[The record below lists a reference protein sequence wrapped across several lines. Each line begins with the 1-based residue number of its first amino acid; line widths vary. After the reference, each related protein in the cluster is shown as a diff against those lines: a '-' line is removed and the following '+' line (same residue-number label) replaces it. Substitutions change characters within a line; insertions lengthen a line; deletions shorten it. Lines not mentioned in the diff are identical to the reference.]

1 MLTLP
6 DMKSKQILFIQM
18 EPGCRNRLFFRNENI
33 VFERDG
39 KIINQASCHRVLA
52 VFMFGDFTFTSGL
65 VRECRRRG
73 VSLFFLGY
81 NFRVYGFLD
90 ARGDGNYL
98 LRMAQY
104 QLSPEDEFTIA
115 KNLVKNKIANQTS
128 LVNSLKRS
136 SSSFELA
143 LETLPLINKA
153 KSGKELLGIEGN
165 SSRLFFN
172 EYFKEIDWFRRLPR
186 VKPDINNLLLDVG
199 YTLLF
204 NFIDSLLLLFGFD
217 TYKGCY
223 HKLFFQRKSLTCDIM
238 EPFRC
243 IIEKQ
248 LLKSFHLKQI
258 DKEDF
263 FLDQGR
269 YSLRYK
275 ESQKYAGIF
284 MEAIM
289 DHKEPIY
296 LFVYKFYRFMMDE
309 VNPFPSFDVLTK
321 EVK

>member
-6 DMKSKQILFIQM
+6 DMKSKQVLFIQM
-18 EPGCRNRLFFRNENI
+18 EPKCRNRLFFRNENI

-52 VFMFGDFTFTSGL
+52 VFMIGDFTFTSGL
-65 VRECRRRG
+65 VRECRKRG

-104 QLSPEDEFTIA
+104 QLSEENEFIIA
-115 KNLVKNKIANQTS
+115 KNLVQNKIINQTN
-128 LVNSLKRS
+128 LINSIKQS
-136 SSSFELA
+136 EYEATSEM
-143 LETLPLINKA
+143 LPLISRA

-165 SSRLFFN
+165 FSRLFFN
-172 EYFKEIDWFRRLPR
+172 EYFKEMDWFRRLPR

-199 YTLLF
+199 YTFLF

-258 DKEDF
+258 DKKDF
-263 FLDQGR
+263 FLDQGH
-269 YSLRYK
+269 YSLQYR
-275 ESQKYAGIF
+275 ESQKYAKIF

-289 DHKEPIY
+289 DHRESIY
-296 LFVYKFYRFMMDE
+296 LFVYKFYRFMMDGT
-309 VNPFPSFDVLTK
+309 NPFPSFNILTK

>member
-18 EPGCRNRLFFRNENI
+18 EHGCKNRLFFRNENI
-33 VFERDG
+33 VFEKDG
-39 KIINQASCHRVLA
+39 EIINQASCHRILA
-52 VFMFGDFTFTSGL
+52 VFVIGDFSFTSGL
-65 VRECRRRG
+65 VRESRKRG

-81 NFRVYGFLD
+81 NFRTYNSLN

-104 QLSPEDEFTIA
+104 QTPEERELIVA
-115 KNLVKNKIANQTS
+115 KNLVKNKINNQ
-128 LVNSLKRS
+128 VNLIGSLKNVDPQIVS
-136 SSSFELA
+136 ESLNSVEHSK
-143 LETLPLINKA
+143 T
-153 KSGKELLGIEGN
+153 SQELLGIEGN
-165 SSRLFFN
+165 FTRFFFKEFFN
-172 EYFKEIDWFRRLPR
+172 ELDWYRRLPR
-186 VKPDINNLLLDVG
+186 VKPDVNNFLLDMG
-199 YTLLF
+199 YTFLF
-204 NFIDSLLLLFGFD
+204 NFVDSLLLLFGFD

-223 HKLFFQRKSLTCDIM
+223 HKLFFQRKSLTCDIV

-248 LLKSFHLKQI
+248 ILKSYHLKQI

-263 FLDQGR
+263 FLDQGH
-269 YSLRYK
+269 YSLNYQQ
-275 ESQKYAGIF
+275 SQKYAKIF

-289 DHKEPIY
+289 ENKELIY
-296 LFVYKFYRFMMDE
+296 LFVYRFYRFMMDD
-309 VNPFPSFDVLTK
+309 NNKFPNFDISVK